1 MPDFIDTLT
10 FLSDGQRQLLR
21 EADLDSP
28 AAFEHVEI
36 PHLTAPPFNLTLG
49 KASRLLTSA
58 RAGTS
63 TPIANTVT
71 HNVTIAPPTLM
82 SARVTQAL
90 EEVAADPGKAGLL
103 VELGVARV
111 VLGVDDKV
119 SPALTLSMRAQEAAG
134 APVGATWQGQRV
146 VDTVRLASP
155 TVYCSPRDGS
165 PLQAGAGEVSGV
177 MWGELGLD
185 GLRVAAFGYQEGMFE
200 GRPEEAVFA
209 ALRGGVGGEASA
221 LRERVIT
228 RMKALRVNPE
238 SLDRVV
244 VFNPAPP
251 RVEVGFH
258 GDRQVPKPGSLVGN
272 LRALLQGAFSADEL
286 RRFITH
292 NVGRDFAAG
301 LPGPTA
307 SLADLAF
314 ATAEKLVRHGYV
326 TRDLRNALRSE
337 RPHKASEIDAVF
349 GAAGV

>member
-1 MPDFIDTLT
+1 MPDFVDTLT

-36 PHLTAPPFNLTLG
+36 PHLTAAPFNLTLG
-49 KASRLLTSA
+49 KASRLLASA

-63 TPIANTVT
+63 TPVANTVT

-82 SARVTQAL
+82 SARVAQAL

-209 ALRGGVGGEASA
+209 ALRGGAGGEV
-221 LRERVIT
+221 LVERVIA

-244 VFNPAPP
+244 VFNPTPP

-258 GDRQVPKPGSLVGN
+258 GDRAPKPGSLVGN

-314 ATAEKLVRHGYV
+314 ATADNLVRHGYV
-326 TRDLRNALRSE
+326 NRDLRGALRSE

-349 GAAGV
+349 SAAGV

>member
-1 MPDFIDTLT
+1 MPDFVDTLT

-36 PHLTAPPFNLTLG
+36 PHLTAAPFNLTLG
-49 KASRLLTSA
+49 KASRLLASA

-63 TPIANTVT
+63 TPVANTVT
-71 HNVTIAPPTLM
+71 PPTLM
-82 SARVTQAL
+82 SARVAQAL

-209 ALRGGVGGEASA
+209 ALRGGAGGEVLA
-221 LRERVIT
+221 ERVIA

-244 VFNPAPP
+244 VFNPTPS

-258 GDRQVPKPGSLVGN
+258 GDRAPKPGSLVGN

-301 LPGPTA
+301 LPAPPA
-307 SLADLAF
+307 SLAELAF
-314 ATAEKLVRHGYV
+314 ATADKLIRHGYIN
-326 TRDLRNALRSE
+326 RDLRNALRSE
-337 RPHKASEIDAVF
+337 RPNKGSEIDAVF
-349 GAAGV
+349 SAAGI